1 MHVPATLHNGLAR
14 MMTGVS
20 RSLKPSTWLA
30 GIAALFAVALLAV
43 IVPAVVFAATPAVPG
58 WPDKGAVTSGDCT
71 MTLNWHSAARA
82 TGYQFRYADNATVFF
97 SDPDSLTW
105 HVASSSGTDTDV
117 TIPTDTSPGVPALT
131 AGTTYYFQVRAV
143 NHEGTPDDSDDDT

>member
-1 MHVPATLHNGLAR
+1 MHVPATLQNGLAR

-71 MTLNWHSAARA
+71 MNVELARRRPRHGLPVPVCGQCYRVLLGPRFPNLA
-82 TGYQFRYADNATVFF
+82 RSEFFRD
-97 SDPDSLTW
+97 
-105 HVASSSGTDTDV
+105 
-117 TIPTDTSPGVPALT
+117 
-131 AGTTYYFQVRAV
+131 
-143 NHEGTPDDSDDDT
+143 